1 MKTVKVE
8 NNQHLVRDMDT
19 NAVLNTNISRLQA
32 HLRQRDR
39 LNKIDDMEIKIDSL
53 ETKMDLILQL
63 LQNK

>member
-19 NAVLNTNISRLQA
+19 NAVLNTNISGLQA